1 NRAGALLTDALRTA
15 AEARVVL
22 ASAPSQAEFL
32 AALPRAAIE
41 WARVEAFHM
50 DEYLGIAPDSPQS
63 FSQFLRVHLFGS
75 VEPGAFHVLDGT
87 ADPAAEAERY
97 TRLLRRSPLHLVCCG
112 VGENGHI
119 AFNDPGNADFDDP
132 ATVKEVVLPEAARRQ
147 QVHDGMF
154 PNLESVPER
163 ALTVT
168 VPALLSAAAITC
180 VVPGPTKRVALARM
194 LQGPID
200 EECPASILRRHPNCT
215 LYTDPQAYA

>member
-1 NRAGALLTDALRTA
+1 MPSAGTLPPPRPIRVDQVDRLRVELHADRDAAGLAAANRVGALLTDALRTE

-50 DEYLGIAPDSPQS
+50 DEYLGIAPDSPHS

-97 TRLLRRSPLHLVCCG
+97 TR
-112 VGENGHI
+112 
-119 AFNDPGNADFDDP
+119 
-132 ATVKEVVLPEAARRQ
+132 
-147 QVHDGMF
+147 
-154 PNLESVPER
+154 
-163 ALTVT
+163 
-168 VPALLSAAAITC
+168 
-180 VVPGPTKRVALARM
+180 
-194 LQGPID
+194 
-200 EECPASILRRHPNCT
+200 
-215 LYTDPQAYA
+215 